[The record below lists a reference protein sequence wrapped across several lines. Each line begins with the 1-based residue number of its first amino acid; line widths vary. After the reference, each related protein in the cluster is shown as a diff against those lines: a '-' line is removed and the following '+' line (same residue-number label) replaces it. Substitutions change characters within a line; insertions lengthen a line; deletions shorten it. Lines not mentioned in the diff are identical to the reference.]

1 MNSTVPHRRARAACL
16 LAGLVTAAA
25 ASAAIAQGADGSLVI
40 PAEIEVRGRG
50 WSQLTNLD
58 EMLDFALTLAETI
71 LLTAAL
77 AFHPINRA
85 YRDHAEGVSL
95 QKGMFLFALIG
106 MMTGFLVVHHGYLI
120 GFVIFGIGSLFRFRM
135 EASTIPD
142 TAQLVIASLI
152 GLAAGLDLPVMA
164 AIATAAAWVVVYAFG
179 RTTRLALEVKFD
191 EKNGTEDAMQ
201 RVKDFLS
208 ESGFRVTSV
217 TKTKF
222 KPVALYTMTSQNP
235 DAKASLVRKMSDL
248 QGKKGSRVADWH
260 VD

>member
-1 MNSTVPHRRARAACL
+1 MSPIAPQRRRLAAALPLGVITV
-16 LAGLVTAAA
+16 AA
-25 ASAAIAQGADGSLVI
+25 ASTALAQGADGSLVI
-40 PAEIEVRGRG
+40 PAEIDVRGRG
-50 WSQLTNLD
+50 WAQLANLD
-58 EMLDFALTLAETI
+58 EILDFGLTLAETI

-85 YRDHAEGVSL
+85 YRDHMEGVNL

-106 MMTGFLVVHHGYLI
+106 MMTGFLVIHHGYLI

-164 AIATAAAWVVVYAFG
+164 AIATAAAWVVIYAFG
-179 RTTRLALEVKFD
+179 RTTRLALEVKFE
-191 EKNGTEDAMQ
+191 EKNAPEGAMQ
-201 RVKDFLS
+201 RLQELLS
-208 ESGFRVTSV
+208 DSGFTVASV
-217 TKTKF
+217 AKTKF
-222 KPVALYTMTSQNP
+222 KPVALYTLTSKNA
-235 DAKASLVRKMSDL
+235 DARASLVRKMSEL
-248 QGKKGSRVADWH
+248 LREKGSGVSDWH

>member
-16 LAGLVTAAA
+16 LAGLAIVATAT
-25 ASAAIAQGADGSLVI
+25 AAIAQGADGSLVI

-50 WSQLTNLD
+50 WAQLGNLG
-58 EMLDFALTLAETI
+58 EMLDFALTLAETV

-85 YRDHAEGVSL
+85 YRDHTEGVNL

-191 EKNGTEDAMQ
+191 EKSGPAESMQ
-201 RVKDFLS
+201 RLQTLLS
-208 ESGFRVTSV
+208 DSGFTVASV
-217 TKTKF
+217 VKTKF

-235 DAKASLVRKMSDL
+235 DAKASLVRMMSEL
-248 QGKKGSRVADWH
+248 HGKKGSGVSDWH

>member
-1 MNSTVPHRRARAACL
+1 MNLNALQRRAAAVSL
-16 LAGLVTAAA
+16 LVGTVTVAAV
-25 ASAAIAQGADGSLVI
+25 SAAIAQGADGSLVI

-50 WSQLTNLD
+50 WSQLANFD
-58 EMLDFALTLAETI
+58 EMLDFALTLIETV
-71 LLTAAL
+71 LLTSAL
-77 AFHPINRA
+77 AFHPVNRA
-85 YRDHAEGVSL
+85 YRDHTDGVSL
-95 QKGMFLFALIG
+95 QKGMFLFSLIG

-142 TAQLVIASLI
+142 TAQLVIVSLI

-164 AIATAAAWVVVYAFG
+164 AIATVAAWVVVYAFG

-191 EKNGTEDAMQ
+191 EKNGTEDAML
-201 RVKDFLS
+201 RLKETLT

-217 TKTKF
+217 AKTKF
-222 KPVALYTMTSQNP
+222 KPVTLYTMTSQNP
-235 DAKASLVRKMSDL
+235 DAKASLVRKMSEL
-248 QGKKGSRVADWH
+248 HGKKGSRVSDWH